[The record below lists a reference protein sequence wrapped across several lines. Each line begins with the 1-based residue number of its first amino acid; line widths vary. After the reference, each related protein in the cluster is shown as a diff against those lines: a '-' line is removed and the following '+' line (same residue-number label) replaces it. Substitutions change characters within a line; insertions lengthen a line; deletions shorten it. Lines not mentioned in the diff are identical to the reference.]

1 MNAKRILYIAAVV
14 LEAAALIGAY
24 IIHYFTKR
32 KLGMVR
38 YVNFKNM
45 SWERDYPVEILKTAC
60 AAAAVVLTVL
70 ILLAFLKR
78 RRELTGLT
86 AAMNAAMVVLTA
98 LYAGY
103 ALGCSK
109 EVMADY
115 YFISGLFLLAAAVQI
130 VKTGLSTFA
139 LGRRKEKG
147 SEE

>member
-1 MNAKRILYIAAVV
+1 MNTKKILYMAATA

-24 IIHYFTKR
+24 MIHYFTER

-45 SWERDYPVEILKTAC
+45 TWERDYPVEILKAAC

-78 RRELTGLT
+78 RRELTRLT
-86 AAMNAAMVVLTA
+86 AAMNAVMVALTA

-103 ALGCSK
+103 TLGCSK

-115 YFISGLFLLAAAVQI
+115 YFISGLSLLAAAVQI
-130 VKTGLSTFA
+130 VKAGLSTFA
-139 LGRRKEKG
+139 LGRRKERDG
-147 SEE
+147 EE

>member
-1 MNAKRILYIAAVV
+1 MKKILYI
-14 LEAAALIGAY
+14 LALILEIASFVGAWT
-24 IIHYFTKR
+24 IHYFSVR
-32 KLGMVR
+32 KMGMIR
-38 YVNFKNM
+38 YVNHKNM
-45 SWERDYPVEILKTAC
+45 SWERDYPVEILTTVC

-115 YFISGLFLLAAAVQI
+115 YFISGLFLLAASVQI

>member
-1 MNAKRILYIAAVV
+1 M
-14 LEAAALIGAY
+14 EQFGSLI
-24 IIHYFTKR
+24 
-32 KLGMVR
+32 
-38 YVNFKNM
+38 
-45 SWERDYPVEILKTAC
+45 
-60 AAAAVVLTVL
+60 AAAVVLTVL